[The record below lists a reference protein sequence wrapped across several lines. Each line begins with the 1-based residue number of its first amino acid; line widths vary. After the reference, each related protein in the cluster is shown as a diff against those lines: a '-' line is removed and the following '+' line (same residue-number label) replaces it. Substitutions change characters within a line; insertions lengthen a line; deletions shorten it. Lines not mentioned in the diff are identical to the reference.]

1 MENEI
6 GLAEN
11 SAVKTEEKINYAQ
24 VLELALEVGLGL
36 LASGGSVS
44 RVETAVDRIC
54 RAYGAEEAN
63 VAAFP
68 SMIIASVRA
77 ADGSEESYMKRVYS
91 TSNNLALLERYNQL
105 SRDIC
110 YHKYPLGDALKM
122 CFDLAHSK
130 TRNKWVTIVGSALVA
145 GTYSIFFGGTIADVL
160 PAFIVAFCMAGLN
173 ELLSKRSLNA
183 YATTFLLSLVGG
195 VFSVSLCKLLN
206 LIGLPCQCAYV
217 MIGTIMIL
225 IPGLLTTNAVRDMFT
240 GDLMS
245 GTFQLLNGILLAVV
259 IAAGYGVSIL
269 ALSPIADFMKF
280 TPYTAEWY
288 HLPANADKW
297 FKALMLMISGSLG
310 AASVC
315 LFFNL
320 NLKRIGWAMLASV
333 LTLGVYVGMLE
344 AFKYNNDYVFLI
356 VLVPTLFAAIMSEI
370 MARAIKIPATIILVP
385 GIIALVPGSSL
396 YYTMEAIVSPNLA
409 TTSASEWGVICLL
422 TLMSIA
428 VGICTATV
436 LFHLFSPVK
445 LKFYKK
451 NKLAM
456 LRKAEKFADA
466 NETAKEAETNKDGD
480 GNAEKKDG

>member
-1 MENEI
+1 MEEETVV
-6 GLAEN
+6 A
-11 SAVKTEEKINYAQ
+11 EKIDYAQ
-24 VLELALEVGLGL
+24 VLELALEVGVGL
-36 LASGGSVS
+36 LSSGGSVS

-68 SMIIASVRA
+68 SMIIASVRT
-77 ADGSEESYMKRVYS
+77 ADGSQESYMKRVYS
-91 TSNNLALLERYNQL
+91 TSNNLALLEKYNQL

-110 YHKYPLGDALKM
+110 YHKYPVGDALKM

-160 PAFIVAFCMAGLN
+160 PAFIIAFCMA
-173 ELLSKRSLNA
+173 LLSDVLSRRSLNV
-183 YATTFLLSLVGG
+183 YASTFLLSLVGG
-195 VFSVSLCKLLN
+195 VFSVCLCKLLN
-206 LIGLPCQCAYV
+206 IIGLPCQYSYV

-245 GTFQLLNGILLAVV
+245 GTFQLLNGVLLAVV

-269 ALSPIADFMKF
+269 ALSPIADFVKLA
-280 TPYTAEWY
+280 PYTGWY
-288 HLPANADKW
+288 NLTAADEKW
-297 FKALMLMISGSLG
+297 FKAIMLMISGSLG

-344 AFKYNNDYVFLI
+344 AFKYNNDYVFLT
-356 VLVPTLFAAIMSEI
+356 VLVPTLFAAILSEI
-370 MARAIKIPATIILVP
+370 MARKIKIPATIILVP
-385 GIIALVPGSSL
+385 AIIALVPGSSL
-396 YYTMEAIVSPNLA
+396 YYTMEAIVSPNMA
-409 TTSASEWGVICLL
+409 TKSASEWGVICLL

-466 NETAKEAETNKDGD
+466 NGNAVTAETVTETETAADTHDSAD
-480 GNAEKKDG
+480 KKDG

>member
-1 MENEI
+1 MEEI
-6 GLAEN
+6 L
-11 SAVKTEEKINYAQ
+11 TEQKNYEG
-24 VLELALEVGLGL
+24 VLQLALEVGVGILS
-36 LASGGSVS
+36 SGGSVS

-68 SMIIASVRA
+68 SMIIASVRT

-91 TSNNLALLERYNQL
+91 TSNNLALLEKYNQL

-110 YHKYPLGDALKM
+110 ANKYPPSQGLKM
-122 CFDLAHSK
+122 CFDLAHSR
-130 TRNKWVTIVGSALVA
+130 TRNKWVTIAGASTVA
-145 GTYSIFFGGTIADVL
+145 GIYSIFFGGTIADVL
-160 PAFIVAFCMAGLN
+160 PALIVAFGMSLLN
-173 ELLSKRSLNA
+173 EVLSKRSLNI
-183 YATTFLLSLVGG
+183 YATTFILSLVGG

-206 LIGLPCQCAYV
+206 IMGLPCQCSYV

-245 GTFQLLNGILLAVV
+245 GTFQLLNGLLLAVV

-269 ALSPIADFMKF
+269 ALSPIADFAQF
-280 TPYTAEWY
+280 APYTGWY
-288 HLPANADKW
+288 GIAAADEAW

-310 AASVC
+310 AGAVC

-333 LTLGVYVGMLE
+333 LALGVYVGMLA
-344 AFKYNNDYVFLI
+344 AFGYDNDYVFLI
-356 VLVPTLFAAIMSEI
+356 VLIPTLFAAIISEI
-370 MARAIKIPATIILVP
+370 MARKIKIPATIILVP
-385 GIIALVPGSSL
+385 AIIAVVPGSSL
-396 YYTMEAIVSPNLA
+396 YYTMEAIVSPNMA
-409 TTSASEWGVICLL
+409 TKSASEWGVVCVL
-422 TLMSIA
+422 TLLAIA

-445 LKFYKK
+445 LKFYLK

-456 LRKAEKFADA
+456 KRKAEKYKIE
-466 NETAKEAETNKDGD
+466 NENT
-480 GNAEKKDG
+480 EKKDG